1 MDLAELIAWAI
12 DNHPAGLKASQIAR
26 LIGTTRHDVNSYLY
40 SHKSI
45 YEIDANYVWRRKK
58 VVSADKG
65 TSSPKTVST
74 TKVPPT
80 PAPAPKPISPAPSK
94 PKDVPFEFNDTLE
107 IEIDGIRYWA
117 TVVFYSEF
125 DDSVYVSY
133 CKRYNEDG
141 IASYEY
147 IDLPA
152 KSVKKRRAYKPTSVH
167 NGEYIEFLSA
177 ENGIQ
182 YGCIEDAYVTRADVF
197 YYSVNQEGFIE
208 RVHEDFISLDR
219 IIDTSYSE
227 PSGFLPVKKNDRVEI
242 VCGKMSKVAG
252 KIGYI
257 YSNAKTVDVEYYE
270 YTARTERTLNT
281 IECDLSDLRV
291 IKTRGGQ
298 LRRSDYISQ
307 ENQVNIDYNEEVKRR
322 IQSRID
328 AFDDARPSLAKKPL
342 YRHQRAGYML
352 AEKYDRFAFF
362 YDTGTGKT
370 VMALNI
376 IENKHRTA
384 GARFLII
391 APKSII
397 KTAWLDDAANF
408 FPGMRILPL
417 YKGFTA
423 QKKKTLLRTWR
434 TGHSRS
440 AAEHDKVFMAH
451 VRFLAEILNIQD
463 FDTRSKEDI
472 DRELVSTAQH
482 YIINSELFIQDP
494 ERYIRE
500 LGITGIVM
508 DESAIMKNFHS
519 VTSKAMRKVCE
530 NMRFVYLLSGKPAPN
545 NEMEY
550 FSQMKIVAPDLFPFS
565 FDYFMQAFC
574 VTQGFKQSLD
584 PRNRELFADMVS
596 AKSLIISKKDC
607 LDLPDAVDVVRL
619 IDLPD
624 SVMKDYNDLLYQCL
638 VIIKGMDQS
647 RTRYSSQSKM
657 AIWMKLRQMASG
669 FFIQNKDGTKENRV
683 IIDIHNAKI
692 KEVLAILEEIPEEQ
706 VIIWCQFQH
715 EIELLENELSQYGIT
730 VTAYGKTK
738 NLEENI
744 DAFKSGRARFIL
756 AHPKTLKYGVTFT
769 NCKYAIYY
777 SFSYSA
783 EDYDQSHDR
792 NYRLGQTESCT
803 YFYIQSADTIDELMY
818 KKVMDKLSDAEFF
831 EQMIKDA
838 AKHGI
843 NYHELKGLS
852 DEEIQ
857 RELQHSSTDGTLSLL
872 EKKII
877 ENSGKRAAEAAVA
890 EKDDA
895 RMVTPVVDYL
905 DAIDGPTDF
914 ELAEIERIFDPERLK
929 YEPLWEG
936 IFKPKKKKRVAI
948 KITDD
953 SSFDDLIKQIPTTYP
968 GVFALS
974 EELLDFSRSAYDD
987 AYWESEESNMSL
999 ITADDDKEFIEFIEA
1014 HPVHEP
1020 WVVDMYRVV
1029 HEALRQFPAYMQEML
1044 IMRYGLHDGVQRRYN
1059 TISDTMEY
1067 YVYEGKFYKTYRWK
1081 VSQVV
1086 EEIVAEFTQNT
1097 GFYHFDRFSQRI
1109 EEIIG

>member
-1 MDLAELIAWAI
+1 MNIAEKIAAALEFR
-12 DNHPAGLKASQIAR
+12 PAGLKASQIAK
-26 LIGTTRHDVNSYLY
+26 LIGATRHDVNSYLY
-40 SHKSI
+40 SHKDL
-45 YEIDANYVWRRKK
+45 YEIDENYVWRRRSTATPSKVATEKK
-58 VVSADKG
+58 PA
-65 TSSPKTVST
+65 
-74 TKVPPT
+74 T
-80 PAPAPKPISPAPSK
+80 PAVAPPPVVKPKPIVSTPSK
-94 PKDVPFEFNDTLE
+94 PKALPFERGDTLE
-107 IEIDGIRYWA
+107 FRIDDMRYWGS
-117 TVVFYSEF
+117 VVLYNENAQ
-125 DDSVYVSY
+125 SVYVMY
-133 CKRYNEDG
+133 RKRFDSTG
-141 IASYEY
+141 KADLDF
-147 IDLPA
+147 IDLPIA
-152 KSVKKRRAYKPTSVH
+152 SVKKRTAYVPSIIHDGEYVEFQSSDKGLQYGYIERAYP
-167 NGEYIEFLSA
+167 Y
-177 ENGIQ
+177 
-182 YGCIEDAYVTRADVF
+182 RADVF
-197 YYSVNQEGFIE
+197 YYSVNEDGRVERIYENFI
-208 RVHEDFISLDR
+208 RIDR
-219 IIDTSYSE
+219 IIDTSYSV
-227 PSGFLPVKKNDRVEI
+227 PSGFLPVKKNDKVEI
-242 VCGKMSKVAG
+242 IYGKAGKVAG
-252 KIGYI
+252 KVGYI

-270 YTARTERTLNT
+270 YVGRTERTLKT
-281 IECDLSDLRV
+281 IECELPNLRV
-291 IKTRGGQ
+291 VKTKEGQ
-298 LRRSDYISQ
+298 LRRSDYISE
-307 ENQVNIDYNEEVKRR
+307 ENQGNIDYNEAIKQR
-322 IQSRID
+322 IQSRTD
-328 AFDDARPSLAKKPL
+328 TFDDARPSPARKPL

-376 IENKHRTA
+376 IENKYRST
-384 GARFLII
+384 GAHFLII

-408 FPGMRILPL
+408 FPEMRVLPL

-451 VRFLAEILNIQD
+451 IRFLGEILQIQD
-463 FDTRSKEDI
+463 FDTLSKEDI
-472 DRELVSTAQH
+472 DRELAASAQH

-494 ERYIRE
+494 EKYIRE

-508 DESAIMKNFHS
+508 DESAIMKNYHS

-565 FDYFMQAFC
+565 FDYFMQTFC
-574 VTQGFKQSLD
+574 ASQGFKQFLH

-607 LDLPDAVDVVRL
+607 LDLPDTVDVVRL

-624 SVMKDYNDLLYQCL
+624 SVMDDYNDLLYQCL

-647 RTRYSSQSKM
+647 RTRYSSHSKM

-669 FFIQNKDGTKENRV
+669 FFIQNKDGTKQNRV

-692 KEVLAILEEIPEEQ
+692 KEVLAILEEIPDEQ
-706 VIIWCQFQH
+706 VIIWCQFRH
-715 EIELLENELSQYGIT
+715 EIELLEKELSAYGVT
-730 VTAYGKTK
+730 VTAYGGTTQ
-738 NLEENI
+738 LEENI

-769 NCKYAIYY
+769 NCRYAIYY

-803 YFYIQSADTIDELMY
+803 YFYIQAADTIDELMY

-857 RELQHSSTDGTLSLL
+857 RELHQTSTDGTMSLL

-877 ENSGKRAAEAAVA
+877 ENSGKRAAEAEAAAYA
-890 EKDDA
+890 ESQ
-895 RMVTPVVDYL
+895 RMPADEEYL
-905 DAIDGPTDF
+905 DMIDEPTDY

-929 YEPLWEG
+929 HEPLTAGFLVE
-936 IFKPKKKKRVAI
+936 KKKKPVRI
-948 KITDD
+948 KASDFDSVTD
-953 SSFDDLIKQIPTTYP
+953 LARQVPITYP
-968 GVFALS
+968 SIFALPD
-974 EELLDFSRSAYDD
+974 ELFDFSRAAYDD
-987 AYWESEESNMSL
+987 AFWEDNDDNMCL
-999 ITADDDKEFIEFIEA
+999 TTADDDKEFIEFIEA

-1029 HEALRQFPAYMQEML
+1029 YEALQQYPEYMREML
-1044 IMRYGLHDGVQRRYN
+1044 VMRYGLRDGVQRRYN
-1059 TISDTMEY
+1059 TISDSMQY
-1067 YVYEGKFYKTYRWK
+1067 YIYEGKFYKTYRWK

-1086 EEIVAEFTQNT
+1086 EEIVSDFTRNAS
-1097 GFYHFDRFSQRI
+1097 FYNFDRFSQRV

>member
-1 MDLAELIAWAI
+1 MDISELVAWEL
-12 DNHPAGLKASQIAR
+12 DNHPSGLKASQIAKH
-26 LIGTTRHDVNSYLY
+26 IGATRHDVNSYLY
-40 SHKSI
+40 SHRNL
-45 YEIDANYVWRRKK
+45 YEIDENYVWRKK
-58 VVSADKG
+58 QVVKPEKKDAA
-65 TSSPKTVST
+65 
-74 TKVPPT
+74 PT
-80 PAPAPKPISPAPSK
+80 PPKVAPQTLVTAEPPIPKSSK
-94 PKDVPFEFNDTLE
+94 PKIAPFGQGDTLE
-107 IEIDGIRYWA
+107 IQIGEMRYWGE
-117 TVVFYSEF
+117 VVFYYESSQ
-125 DDSVYVSY
+125 SVFVMYE
-133 CKRYNEDG
+133 KRYDSTGKAE
-141 IASYEY
+141 YEFV
-147 IDLPA
+147 DLPLTA
-152 KSVKKRRAYKPTSVH
+152 VKKRTAYTPSFISV
-167 NGEYIEFLSA
+167 GDYVEFLSA
-177 ENGIQ
+177 ENGLQ
-182 YGCIEDAYVTRADVF
+182 FGCVERVLSDRATVF
-197 YYSVNQEGFIE
+197 YYNVNDEGRIEHICENFI
-208 RVHEDFISLDR
+208 RLSR
-219 IIDTSYSE
+219 IIDTTYSA
-227 PSGFLPVKKNDRVEI
+227 PNSFLPIKKNDRVEI
-242 VCGKMSKVAG
+242 IDGEQGKVAG
-252 KIGYI
+252 KVGYI
-257 YSNAKTVDVEYYE
+257 YSNSKTVDVEFYE
-270 YTARTERTLNT
+270 YSGRTERTLKT
-281 IECDLSDLRV
+281 IECDVTDLRV
-291 IKTRGGQ
+291 VKTKTGQ

-307 ENQVNIDYNEEVKRR
+307 ESQVDIDYNAAIKRR
-322 IQSRID
+322 IQSRVD
-328 AFDDARPSLAKKPL
+328 AFDEAKPSPAKRPL

-376 IENKHRTA
+376 IEHKHRIA
-384 GARFLII
+384 SARFLII

-451 VRFLAEILNIQD
+451 VRFLSEVLQIQD
-463 FDTRSKEDI
+463 FDTLGKEEI
-472 DRELVSTAQH
+472 DRELVASAQH

-494 ERYIRE
+494 EKYIRD

-508 DESAIMKNFHS
+508 DESAIMKNYHS

-565 FDYFMQAFC
+565 FDYFMQTFC
-574 VTQGFKQSLD
+574 VSQGFKQSLD

-624 SVMKDYNDLLYQCL
+624 NIMNDYNDLLYQCL

-669 FFIQNKDGTKENRV
+669 FFIQNKDGTKEKRV
-683 IIDIHNAKI
+683 IIPIHNAKV
-692 KEVLAILEEIPEEQ
+692 KEVLAILEEIPDEQ
-706 VIIWCQFQH
+706 VIVWCQFQY
-715 EIELLENELSQYGIT
+715 EIELLEKELGAYGVT
-730 VTAYGKTK
+730 VTAYSKTK
-738 NLEENI
+738 QLEENI
-744 DAFKSGRARFIL
+744 DAFKSGRARFII

-769 NCKYAIYY
+769 NCRYAIYY

-783 EDYDQSHDR
+783 EDFDQSHDR

-818 KKVMDKLSDAEFF
+818 RKVMDKLSDAEFF

-838 AKHGI
+838 AKHGV

-857 RELQHSSTDGTLSLL
+857 RELHQTTTDGNLALL
-872 EKKII
+872 EKRII
-877 ENSGKRAAEAAVA
+877 ENSEKR
-890 EKDDA
+890 DDESTLTLA
-895 RMVTPVVDYL
+895 NPQHPATEEDYL
-905 DAIDGPTDF
+905 DLIDGPTDY
-914 ELAEIERIFDPERLK
+914 ELAEIDRIFNPEQLK
-929 YEPLWEG
+929 YQPLAEG
-936 IFKPKKKKRVAI
+936 LLRDRSRKPFSVTADEFSIASDLAKQVPVTYSSIFSLPEK
-948 KITDD
+948 
-953 SSFDDLIKQIPTTYP
+953 
-968 GVFALS
+968 
-974 EELLDFSRSAYDD
+974 LLDFSRAAYDSFLD
-987 AYWESEESNMSL
+987 NNDDEVTL
-999 ITADDDKEFIEFIEA
+999 TTADDDEEFVEFIET

-1020 WVVDMYRVV
+1020 WVADMYRVV
-1029 HEALRQFPAYMQEML
+1029 YEALKQYPEYMREML
-1044 IMRYGLHDGVQRRYN
+1044 TMRYGLRDGVQRRYN
-1059 TISDTMEY
+1059 TISDSMQY
-1067 YVYEGKFYKTYRWK
+1067 YVHDGKFYKTYRWK

-1086 EEIVAEFTQNT
+1086 EEMVDDFTRNAIL
-1097 GFYHFDRFSQRI
+1097 YNFDRFTKRI
-1109 EEIIG
+1109 EDIIG